1 MNTSLVYNEEG
12 NIVLSDVDKANL
24 NSILALL
31 NGKKD
36 SRCKL
41 FKKQIKVDMNKLLLL
56 EKMR

>member
-41 FKKQIKVDMNKLLLL
+41 FKKTNKG
-56 EKMR
+56 